1 MRRYCNTCKKL
12 TESSEIKKIKI
23 RKISF
28 HVCLNCGNPYEYKSF
43 GELASRLISNAK
55 APKYKVTRA
64 GFSTN
69 TYKLYLETEHWK
81 GIRKQKLALNP
92 VCEFCKKVKAT
103 QVHHL
108 RYNDDNGK
116 TILYREKMSDLL
128 SVCKDCHKKIHK

>member
-1 MRRYCNTCKKL
+1 MKRYCNTCKKL

-43 GELASRLISNAK
+43 KEIANILLVRKRKNSTTSFK
-55 APKYKVTRA
+55 AGTSA
-64 GFSTN
+64 G
-69 TYKLYLETEHWK
+69 TYKLYLCTDHWK
-81 GIRKQKLALNP
+81 KIRKQKLTLNP
-92 VCEFCKKVKAT
+92 ICEFCKKKIAM

-108 RYNDDNGK
+108 RYNDDDGK

-128 SVCKDCHKKIHK
+128 SVCRDCHKKIHK